1 MKKVLSLVALAM
13 ISTIMFAV
21 NDGVKADQNK
31 KEAKS
36 GEVIVMNKEMFIN
49 DVFDYQNSKEWKYK
63 GDKPAIIDLYADWCG
78 PCRMISPI
86 IDELAGEYEGRAV
99 IGKCD
104 VDNNDDIVG
113 KFMVRNIPTIVFI
126 KGGQVVDKQVGACT
140 KADLVKKLEKLL

>member
-1 MKKVLSLVALAM
+1 MAIELTTK
-13 ISTIMFAV
+13 
-21 NDGVKADQNK
+21 NY
-31 KEAKS
+31 
-36 GEVIVMNKEMFIN
+36 GEVAA
-49 DVFDYQNSKEWKYK
+49 SKL
-63 GDKPAIIDLYADWCG
+63 PVLIDFGAEWCG

>member
-1 MKKVLSLVALAM
+1 MALAITKDNFEE
-13 ISTIMFAV
+13 ISASQLPV
-21 NDGVKADQNK
+21 
-31 KEAKS
+31 
-36 GEVIVMNKEMFIN
+36 VIDFWAE
-49 DVFDYQNSKEWKYK
+49 
-63 GDKPAIIDLYADWCG
+63 WCG

-140 KADLVKKLEKLL
+140 QDDLVKKPENWL